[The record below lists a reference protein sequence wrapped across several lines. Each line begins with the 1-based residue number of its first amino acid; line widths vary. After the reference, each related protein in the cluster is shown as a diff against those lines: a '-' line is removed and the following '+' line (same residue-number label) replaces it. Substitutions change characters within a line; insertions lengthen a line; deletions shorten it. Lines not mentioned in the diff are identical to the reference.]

1 MKKVDGIDILKE
13 LKAKD
18 LNAVNIAKD
27 GLEDLTL
34 FLSEMEKI
42 YKRLTSDDIDDEER
56 KFLQYKLKVI
66 ESYIDKLNKLISS
79 FIHMENKDVTLN

>member
-42 YKRLTSDDIDDEER
+42 YKRLTSDEIDEEEK
-56 KFLQYKLKVI
+56 KFLQYKLKII

-79 FIHMENKDVTLN
+79 FISIEKKGVTLN